1 MGKPILPDIK
11 LLLQAGFKLEDVKGL
26 KRALALM
33 KQPVNPDLKPN
44 ARRLFRIIDEQRAV
58 NRYKWYNLPEGLSSQ
73 ELERLLYYRY
83 SLCFFY
89 WEKTGQFY
97 FLPYALNG
105 TIDMYAR
112 FNHVTPVPFAEQ
124 EDYKKT
130 AEYKGKVKMLQELK
144 LKVIK
149 DVVVDLSEINYEM
162 LTNSCVLLRDYTNQ
176 LGQKEIARWTL
187 HEHLLD
193 LQADTLCFLRT
204 NLILATGIQG
214 LKVPDADAASEA
226 DSIGAQFYTAAVT
239 GNPYV
244 AVTGTVQKDFQE
256 LQPNSTTK
264 ASEYFLAMQSIDNML
279 LSAYGI
285 ENSGLFNKKAHTLE
299 SENAVNA
306 TNVSL
311 VMQDGLS
318 QRQHFCNIV
327 NSIWNLGLWCE
338 ISENVVGADTN
349 GDGVAYDESDPE
361 TDSGVPGASEEGG
374 GE

>member
-1 MGKPILPDIK
+1 MGKPVLPDIK
-11 LLLQAGFKLEDVKGL
+11 LLLQAGFTSNDIKGL
-26 KRALALM
+26 KKAFSLLR
-33 KQPVNPDLKPN
+33 QPANPDLKPN

-58 NRYKWYNLPEGLSSQ
+58 NRYKWYNIPAELSSQ

-89 WEKTGQFY
+89 WEATGEFY

-112 FNHVTPVPFAEQ
+112 FNHVTPIPFAEQ
-124 EDYKKT
+124 DEYKKT
-130 AEYKGKVKMLQELK
+130 EEYKTKVKLLQDLK

-149 DVVVDLSEINYEM
+149 DVVVDVVKINKEM

-176 LGQKEIARWTL
+176 LGQKETPRWTL

-214 LKVPDADAASEA
+214 LKVPDADSASEA
-226 DSIGAQFYTAAVT
+226 DNVGAQFYTAAVT
-239 GNPYV
+239 GNPYI
-244 AVTGTVQKDFQE
+244 AVTGTIQKDFQE
-256 LQPNSTTK
+256 LQPVTTAK
-264 ASEYFLAMQSIDNML
+264 ASEFFLAMQSIDNML

-285 ENSGLFNKKAHTLE
+285 DNTGIYEKKAHVLE

-306 TNVSL
+306 SNVSL
-311 VMQDGLS
+311 VMQDGLA

-327 NSIWNLGLWCE
+327 NSIWNLGMWVE
-338 ISENVVGADTN
+338 ISEDVVGMDTN
-349 GDGVAYDESDPE
+349 GDGVAYDETTPDAESHVE
-361 TDSGVPGASEEGG
+361 ASEEV
-374 GE
+374 E

>member
-1 MGKPILPDIK
+1 MGKSVLPDIK

-26 KRALALM
+26 KRALALL
-33 KQPVNPDLKPN
+33 KQPANPDLKPN

-83 SLCFFY
+83 SLAFFY

-112 FNHVTPVPFAEQ
+112 FNHITPVPFAEQ

-130 AEYKGKVKMLQELK
+130 EEYKGKAKMLQELK

-149 DVVVDLSEINYEM
+149 DVVVDLTEISYEM
-162 LTNSCVLLRDYTNQ
+162 LTNSAVLLRDYTNQ
-176 LGQKEIARWTL
+176 LGQKELPRWTL
-187 HEHLLD
+187 HDCLLD

-214 LKVPDADAASEA
+214 LKVPDADSASEA
-226 DSIGAQFYTAAVT
+226 DNIGAQFYTAAVT

-244 AVTGTVQKDFQE
+244 AVVGTIQKDFQE
-256 LQPNSTTK
+256 LQPVSTTK
-264 ASEYFLAMQSIDNML
+264 ASEYFLSLQSIDNLL
-279 LSAYGI
+279 LSSYGI
-285 ENSGLFNKKAHTLE
+285 ENAGLFNKKAHTLE

-306 TNVSL
+306 SNVSL
-311 VMQDGLS
+311 VMQDGLA

-327 NSIWNLGLWCE
+327 NSIWNLNMWVE
-338 ISENVVGADTN
+338 ISENVVGMDTN
-349 GDGVAYDESDPE
+349 GDGVAYDETDPE
-361 TDSGVPGASEEGG
+361 TDAGAPGASEE
-374 GE
+374 EE

>member
-1 MGKPILPDIK
+1 MGKPIIPDIK
-11 LLLQAGFKLEDVKGL
+11 TLVQAGFKLEDVKGL
-26 KRALALM
+26 KKAISLLLR
-33 KQPVNPDLKPN
+33 QQDPDLKPN

-58 NRYKWYNLPEGLSSQ
+58 NRYKWSGLPRGLSSQ

-83 SLCFFY
+83 ALCFFY
-89 WEKTGQFY
+89 FKATGEFY

-105 TIDMYAR
+105 TIDFYAR
-112 FNHVTPVPFAEQ
+112 FNYVTPVPFAEQ
-124 EDYKKT
+124 EDDKKT
-130 AEYKGKVKMLQELK
+130 EGYKIKQKALQELK
-144 LKVIK
+144 LKVVK
-149 DVVVDLSEINYEM
+149 DVVVDLNEITEEF

-176 LGQKEIARWTL
+176 LGQKEIARWAL
-187 HEHLLD
+187 HDHLLD
-193 LQADTLCFLRT
+193 LEADTLCFLRT
-204 NLILATGIQG
+204 NLLLATGIVG
-214 LKVPDADAASEA
+214 LKVPDADSASEA
-226 DSIGAQFYTAAVT
+226 DLAGAQFYTAAVK

-244 AVTGTVQKDFQE
+244 AVTANIQKDFQE

-285 ENSGLFNKKAHTLE
+285 ENAGLFQKKAHTLE

-311 VMQDGLS
+311 VMQDGLA

-327 NSIWNLGLWCE
+327 NSIWNLGMWCE

-349 GDGVAYDESDPE
+349 GDGVAYDETDPMSD
-361 TDSGVPGASEEGG
+361 TGIGGSTEEGG
-374 GE
+374 QE